1 MLVIDTDRVLESLKI
16 LARFGAQGAGVNRPA
31 LSTADLQARQ
41 WLAAEM
47 AGAGLAPAID
57 AVGNVVGR
65 ASTPRALLLGS
76 HADSVPTGG
85 WLDGALGVIYGIE
98 TARAL
103 KNQYPDADIG
113 FDVAAFAD
121 EEGRYLSCLGS
132 KWFCGEL
139 TPADLS
145 SLIFEGRDFATVAQL
160 SGLPPAIGA
169 QLDLQRY
176 IGYFEAHI
184 EQGPRLDSAS
194 QDLGI
199 VTGIAGMRRYRII
212 FQGQADHA
220 GTTPM
225 SVRKDAGMAAF
236 DFAIQLRKHFQHLDA
251 PQAVWNFGAIEF
263 HPGVANVVPREAL
276 LILETR
282 DLATEVLDRMHTHLE
297 NLIAEA
303 DGRGGVQVQYEQT
316 GSLPP
321 AAMDAGL
328 CALLAHSAASFTDR
342 IIHMHSGAIH
352 DAMVLARHVPSAML
366 FVPSIG
372 GRSHVSLENTSE
384 HHLRMG
390 AQVFANAAFTMTGG
404 GKHGS

>member
-1 MLVIDTDRVLESLKI
+1 MLVIDTDRVLVSLRT
-16 LARFGAQGAGVNRPA
+16 LAQFGAQGAGVNRPA

-47 AGAGLAPAID
+47 ESAGLAATID

-65 ASTPRALLLGS
+65 ANAPRALLLGS

-85 WLDGALGVIYGIE
+85 WLDGALGVVYAIE
-98 TARAL
+98 AARAL
-103 KNQYPDADIG
+103 NNHYPDAAIG

-139 TPADLS
+139 AAAELS
-145 SLIFEGRDFATVAQL
+145 SLSFEGQDFAAVALQ
-160 SGLPPAIGA
+160 SGLPQAMGA
-169 QLDLQRY
+169 QLDRQRY

-184 EQGPRLDSAS
+184 EQGPRLDSAA

-199 VTGIAGMRRYRII
+199 VTGIAGMRRYRIT
-212 FQGQADHA
+212 FRGQADHA

-225 SVRKDAGMAAF
+225 SARRDAGMAAF
-236 DFAIQLRKHFQHLDA
+236 DFAVLLRERFRQITA
-251 PQAVWNFGAIEF
+251 PEAVWNFGAITF
-263 HPGVANVVPREAL
+263 HPGVANVVPKEAVL
-276 LILETR
+276 VLETR
-282 DLATEVLDRMHTHLE
+282 DLAVEVLDTMHSHLHQ
-297 NLIAEA
+297 LVAEV
-303 DGRGGVQVQYEQT
+303 DGRGGVQVHSEQT

-321 AAMDAGL
+321 ASMDTGL
-328 CALLAHSAASFTDR
+328 CALLASSSAGYTGK
-342 IIHMHSGAIH
+342 IMHMHSGAIH

-372 GRSHVSLENTSE
+372 GRSHVALENTSE
-384 HHLRMG
+384 HHLRLG
-390 AQVFANAAFTMTGG
+390 AEVFANAAFNMIMDGD
-404 GKHGS
+404 HGD